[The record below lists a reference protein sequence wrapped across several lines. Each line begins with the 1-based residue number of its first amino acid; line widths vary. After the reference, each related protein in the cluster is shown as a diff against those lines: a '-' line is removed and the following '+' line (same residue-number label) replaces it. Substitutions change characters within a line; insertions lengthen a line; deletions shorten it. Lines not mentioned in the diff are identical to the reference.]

1 MSTEIK
7 EPKTYADLQ
16 PGDLLYIERGHGHA
30 KRTTLGFV
38 DRQRADGEVLV
49 RTDERGLLGLRR
61 GFDYSLDGIAN
72 PALLRPTITKVT
84 VIVLAEGGIY
94 EEYEVTP

>member
-30 KRTTLGFV
+30 KRTTLAFV
-38 DRQRADGEVLV
+38 LQRYSGGEIVIV
-49 RTDERGLLGLRR
+49 TDENVQLDLRH
-61 GFDYSLDGIAN
+61 GFDGRGVHYND
-72 PALLRPTITKVT
+72 ITKVT